1 MVNETLHSQLTIGHS
16 LFTIKSRLAPL
27 TDTPSLDA
35 QVLLA
40 HITGQSRA
48 WLLAHPETPLS
59 SRQFQHLEDALRQLE
74 SGLPLPYLLGEW
86 EFFGLKFKVTPD
98 VLIPRPETEL
108 LVETALDWIN
118 HSPSPA
124 GRGASS
130 SFELRGEGLHAADIG
145 TGSGCI
151 AISLA
156 VNCPELLVHA
166 TDLSPAALEVACHN
180 AQTHGVSDRI
190 TFIQA
195 DLLNAQFPIP
205 NSPFLIPNS
214 PFHLLVA
221 NLPYIPTPTLHT
233 LDVYGREPTLALDGG
248 PDGLTLIERLL
259 AQAATRLVPGGL
271 MLLEIEASHGESAP
285 ALARPYFPTADI
297 RVKPDL
303 AGHPR
308 LLCVQTLAGADEL
321 VESLNL

>member
-1 MVNETLHSQLTIGHS
+1 MMKSESLMVNDLPRSQLTIQNS

-40 HITGQSRA
+40 HLTGQARA
-48 WLLAHPETPLS
+48 WLLAHPEAPLS
-59 SRQFQHLEDALRQLE
+59 SPQLQSLEDALLQLE

-108 LVETALDWIN
+108 LVETALSWMN
-118 HSPSPA
+118 CFPSSA
-124 GRGASS
+124 GRGVS
-130 SFELRGEGLHAADIG
+130 GEVSVVDIG

-151 AISLA
+151 AITLA
-156 VNCPELLVHA
+156 VHCPHLHLLA
-166 TDLSPAALEVACHN
+166 TDLSPAALALARHN

-190 TFIQA
+190 TFLEA
-195 DLLNAQFPIP
+195 DLLPP
-205 NSPFLIPNS
+205 NLQPSTFNLIT
-214 PFHLLVA
+214 A
-221 NLPYIPTPTLHT
+221 NLPYIPTATLHT
-233 LDVYGREPTLALDGG
+233 LAVYGREPTLALDGG

-259 AQAATRLVPGGL
+259 AQAATRLAPGGL
-271 MLLEIEASHGESAP
+271 MLLEIEATHGDSAP
-285 ALARPYFPTADI
+285 ALAHQHFPTAEI
-297 RVKPDL
+297 HLKPDL

-308 LLCVQTLAGADEL
+308 LLAIPTPQEAN
-321 VESLNL
+321 SLNRSP